1 LQGELA
7 LLNPKIDQY
16 SRDLESY
23 KEAQSKISGFIQTP
37 YGWLRL
43 SNNGK
48 DFFKATM
55 NYSDA
60 TKALVTEKTLEF
72 EIRLKSSTA
81 IYKEALRLKIP
92 SDDLMILV
100 STSIKFDIPIETI
113 DKLYKNI
120 KSQNLPYNE
129 NAARLT
135 SVIAEKHQ
143 TKFKA
148 GSSIS
153 QTEFSK
159 TINLYREILYSLYL
173 RADLE
178 RYPEIAPQLLQICL
192 KFNLTSDVLLYT
204 FILRYKL
211 YNSDFSYTFPQLI
224 SIFLEFK
231 PTKFEFLRE
240 SFQRLH
246 HNDVMPISNAASAL
260 YLSHKHN
267 INIAAITS
275 DFSTLMLSE
284 KNKNKNNTITF
295 LAIKYETTFSDD
307 QILDLYQRILD
318 DPSIKKEDAIHILA
332 NSLGVF
338 TLPF

>member
-1 LQGELA
+1 VNAIENSNDDITRIANSVRRLVERIELLTEISDDDNDTNTA
-7 LLNPKIDQY
+7 SPACLVL
-16 SRDLESY
+16 SRNGTDNFGGASC
-23 KEAQSKISGFIQTP
+23 SGTN
-37 YGWLRL
+37 YVLT
-43 SNNGK
+43 NNWQLFSIPVTGAVTGQIK

-211 YNSDFSYTFPQLI
+211 YNSDFSYTFPPLL
-224 SIFLEFK
+224 SLFFLF
-231 PTKFEFLRE
+231 
-240 SFQRLH
+240 
-246 HNDVMPISNAASAL
+246 
-260 YLSHKHN
+260 
-267 INIAAITS
+267 
-275 DFSTLMLSE
+275 
-284 KNKNKNNTITF
+284 
-295 LAIKYETTFSDD
+295 
-307 QILDLYQRILD
+307 
-318 DPSIKKEDAIHILA
+318 
-332 NSLGVF
+332 
-338 TLPF
+338 